1 MNNEP
6 LLYTIK
12 AIETNEGYEVLK
24 EDFIKCASCNRS
36 LVEVVKVK
44 EDPSRVHII
53 IAECPFCGDASF
65 RYKIDGVI
73 YIGGTSNTTI
83 IDTLTDIKD
92 GKMYSTMKV
101 AKNG

>member
-12 AIETNEGYEVLK
+12 AIETHEGYEVLK
-24 EDFIKCASCNRS
+24 EDFIKCASCNKS
-36 LVEVVKVK
+36 LVEIVKVK

-65 RYKIDGVI
+65 RYKIEGVI
-73 YIGGTSNTTI
+73 YISGVATTTI
-83 IDTLTDIKD
+83 VDTLTEVKD
-92 GKMYSTMKV
+92 DKMYSTIKV

>member
-12 AIETNEGYEVLK
+12 AIETNEGYSVLQ
-24 EDFIKCASCNRS
+24 EDHIKCASCNKS

-44 EDPSRVHII
+44 EDPSKVHMI

-65 RYKIDGVI
+65 RYRIDGII
-73 YIGGTSNTTI
+73 YIGDAASTTI
-83 IDTLTDIKD
+83 TDTITELKD
-92 GKMYSTMKV
+92 DKIYSTIKV